1 MTITDPAPATE
12 TPAPVVERAPESV
25 DQLAAALALVQ
36 ADLPPIIAREVAKVT
51 GETKQGKPVS
61 YSYKYA
67 GLATVAATI
76 LPLLGKHGL
85 SFTTLP
91 TMISGRFVLR
101 YELLHASGQRIG
113 GIYPLNEDIRSP
125 QAMGSQ
131 ITYARRYTLCAVTGV
146 APEDDDDAAAA
157 EGQKAAERARQ
168 QEQADAE
175 LTTAR
180 DKVRGAWAVQYGDF
194 NGEQAAELYRKWSQG
209 GSIVNATAGQLTNF
223 AGFIH
228 TLPAVDA
235 GSEPDNVQV
244 LATGEV
250 ETGKPFDDSDLSNRQ
265 RGQIF
270 ALFEDLGMKSNR
282 AGQLQYLTSVTG
294 RTITSRSEV
303 KAGDADAVI
312 NALKEDVAEARRTG
326 LTPERS
332 EPAADAQSATG
343 ETSVPAGSEPPPDG
357 GAQ

>member
-1 MTITDPAPATE
+1 MTITDPAPTE
-12 TPAPVVERAPESV
+12 APAPP
-25 DQLAAALALVQ
+25 AAAQPSIAKLALALAAVQ
-36 ADLPPIIAREVAKVT
+36 QELPRIHKDQTADAGTYRYSYADLAA
-51 GETKQGKPVS
+51 VS
-61 YSYKYA
+61 A
-67 GLATVAATI
+67 EL
-76 LPLLGKHGL
+76 LPLLGKNGL
-85 SFTTLP
+85 AFTSWPRL
-91 TMISGRFVLR
+91 IDGKLVLR
-101 YELLHASGQRIG
+101 YFLLHESGQSMTGDWPLKG
-113 GIYPLNEDIRSP
+113 GSP
-125 QAMGSQ
+125 QQLGSE
-131 ITYARRYTLCAVTGV
+131 ITYARRYCLCAVTGV
-146 APEDDDDAAAA
+146 APDDDDDAAAA
-157 EGQKAAERARQ
+157 EGAKAAERVQQ
-168 QEQADAE
+168 QEEISAE
-175 LTTAR
+175 LLNAR
-180 DKVRGAWAVQYGDF
+180 DKVRGAWAVQYGEF
-194 NGEQAAELYRKWSQG
+194 NGDQAAELYRKWSQG

-235 GSEPDNVQV
+235 GSEPDDVQV

-343 ETSVPAGSEPPPDG
+343 ETSVPAGSELPTDG
-357 GAQ
+357 GTQ